1 MNRKSQ
7 SQMVGGLSQKLRGQ
21 EEPEEQ
27 GRLAGLS
34 KNRAGTGLWKESEI
48 IGLHTLISGAQ
59 ESGLQHPQL
68 SLSWL
73 SLPRLTK
80 GLSVDRSWISPCN
93 ILMNLQVLLSYL
105 PRQWKEISVAIG
117 LFLCK
122 FLPSD
127 NIYNFFV
134 RCAVSGATK
143 SYESIQIQRS
153 G

>member
-1 MNRKSQ
+1 
-7 SQMVGGLSQKLRGQ
+7 
-21 EEPEEQ
+21 
-27 GRLAGLS
+27 
-34 KNRAGTGLWKESEI
+34 
-48 IGLHTLISGAQ
+48 
-59 ESGLQHPQL
+59 
-68 SLSWL
+68 
-73 SLPRLTK
+73 
-80 GLSVDRSWISPCN
+80 
-93 ILMNLQVLLSYL
+93 MNLQVLLSYL